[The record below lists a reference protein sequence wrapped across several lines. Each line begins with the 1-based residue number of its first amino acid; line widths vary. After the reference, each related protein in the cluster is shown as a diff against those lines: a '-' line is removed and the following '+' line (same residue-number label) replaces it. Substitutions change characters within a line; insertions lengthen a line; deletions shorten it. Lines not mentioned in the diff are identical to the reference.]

1 MLINLSN
8 HPSENWPEEQISTA
22 VEMFGSVEDL
32 PFPAVPPEASTEE
45 VVKLAES
52 FVEKIRKML
61 QTKEDAVHIMGEL
74 TFVVALVRLL
84 QDNAIRCVA
93 STTVRSVEE
102 TEQGVKQSR
111 FQFVKFR
118 EYPLALS

>member
-1 MLINLSN
+1 M
-8 HPSENWPEEQISTA
+8 
-22 VEMFGSVEDL
+22 
-32 PFPAVPPEASTEE
+32 
-45 VVKLAES
+45 KLAES

-74 TFVVALVRLL
+74 TFVVAMLRLL
-84 QDNAIRCVA
+84 QDSGVRCVA

>member
-1 MLINLSN
+1 MLLNLSN
-8 HPSENWPEEQISTA
+8 HPSANWPEEQISAA
-22 VEMFGSVEDL
+22 VEMFGSVKDL
-32 PFPAVPPEASTEE
+32 PFPAIPPEASTEE

-52 FVEKIRKML
+52 YAEKIRKML

-74 TFVVALVRLL
+74 TFVVAMLRLL